1 VKYIFSFQPPLMIF
15 IHWEHCKETKPAL
28 SKVNVTDQQ
37 LLAKQD
43 LINVKQCHVWAL
55 KLSSH
60 MGSVKGRVAAQPQN

>member
-43 LINVKQCHVWAL
+43 LINVKQCHV
-55 KLSSH
+55 
-60 MGSVKGRVAAQPQN
+60 